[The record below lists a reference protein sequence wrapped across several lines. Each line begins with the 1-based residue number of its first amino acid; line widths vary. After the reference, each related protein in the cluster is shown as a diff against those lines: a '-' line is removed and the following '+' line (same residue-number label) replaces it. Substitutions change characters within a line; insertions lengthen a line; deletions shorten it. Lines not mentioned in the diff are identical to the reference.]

1 MRKIYVLILT
11 CMTVL
16 SVSAQVPSFVRGAD
30 VSWCSEMEAD
40 GMKFYASD
48 GTETDL
54 FALMQQIGMNTI
66 RLRVWVN
73 PENKYGPWSD
83 KADVLA
89 KALRAK
95 EAGLDILIDFHYSDY
110 FADPG
115 RQTKPAAWTDLSFED
130 LKAALAA
137 HTINVLQTLKNQGVE
152 PRWVQVGNETTSG
165 MVWEDGRIDWN
176 QAENTRWLNYVALS
190 NAGYEAVK
198 SVLPNAYVIV
208 HHDNAQNDQTW
219 FYQAFKQYGG
229 KFDMIGLSHYP
240 EWDNWSEDNT
250 ASATYLRKLHNT
262 FFVPVMI
269 VETGY
274 SNWDEARAERVMKD
288 LFAKMLP
295 EQGCAGIL
303 YWEPEVYGGWG
314 HLINDDG
321 SIWHNTG
328 TYGKKE
334 TCNGAFTP
342 YGQPAPALLVFGDEH
357 ADSQPVLVPAAPDS
371 QPLDLFGRPVSDHFH
386 GLIIQQG
393 KKYLR

>member
-73 PENKYGPWSD
+73 SENKYGPWSD

-137 HTINVLQTLKNQGVE
+137 HTIDVLQTLKNQGVE

-321 SIWHNTG
+321 STWHNTG
-328 TYGKKE
+328 TYGEKE

>member
-16 SVSAQVPSFVRGAD
+16 SVSAQAPSFVRGAD

-137 HTINVLQTLKNQGVE
+137 HTIDVLQTLKDQGVE

-176 QAENTRWLNYVALS
+176 TPENTRWLNYVALS

-250 ASATYLRKLHNT
+250 TSATYLRKLHNT

-274 SNWDEARAERVMKD
+274 SNWDETRAERVMKD

-321 SIWHNTG
+321 STWHNTG

-357 ADSQPVLVPAAPDS
+357 ADIPALLVPAAPDC
-371 QPLDLFGRPVSDHFH
+371 QPLDLFGRPVPDHFH
-386 GLIIQQG
+386 GLIIHQG